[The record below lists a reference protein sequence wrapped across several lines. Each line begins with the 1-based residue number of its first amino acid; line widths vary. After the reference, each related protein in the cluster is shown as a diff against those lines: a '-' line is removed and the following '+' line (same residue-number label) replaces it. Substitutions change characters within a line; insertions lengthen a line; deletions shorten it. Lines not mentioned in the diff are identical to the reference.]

1 MCLTG
6 IVSASWND
14 SLVSQSSS
22 ESVRNADSLG
32 REQET
37 GSLSFLGGSGGR
49 FSGAGTEIVFAVLP
63 DEPDADR
70 SLASC
75 AEAHYP
81 PMKGVVGMPS
91 AGMLDRTVGRLGLGS
106 LQHFTVLIVGNTEH
120 CNVERLGVDD
130 DAAP

>member
-32 REQET
+32 REHET
-37 GSLSFLGGSGGR
+37 GTLSFLGGSGGH
-49 FSGAGTEIVFAVLP
+49 FSRAGTEIVFAVLP

-70 SLASC
+70 SLARQAGSRRSPEFHSLDC
-75 AEAHYP
+75 WQHGALQCRE
-81 PMKGVVGMPS
+81 VGC
-91 AGMLDRTVGRLGLGS
+91 R
-106 LQHFTVLIVGNTEH
+106 
-120 CNVERLGVDD
+120 
-130 DAAP
+130 